1 MNTVIIQSYGKYQ
14 NTRVFPEYL
23 SVKYCMWIYCTLE
36 ELFSSFPVPAL
47 MPSLP
52 VMELSRDSGRIWE
65 AGGLSEACRIPA
77 SLLEGGEPH

>member
-1 MNTVIIQSYGKYQ
+1 MNTAVIQSYGKYQ
-14 NTRVFPEYL
+14 NTMVYPEYL
-23 SVKYCMWIYCTLE
+23 QYCMWIYCMLE
-36 ELFSSFPVPAL
+36 EWFSSFPVPAL